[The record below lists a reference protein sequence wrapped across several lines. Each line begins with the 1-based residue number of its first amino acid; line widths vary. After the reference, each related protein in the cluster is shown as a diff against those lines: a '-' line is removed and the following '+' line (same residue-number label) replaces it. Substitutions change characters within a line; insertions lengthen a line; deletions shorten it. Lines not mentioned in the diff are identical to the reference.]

1 MNDGKWRRTERLLLV
16 IGVVLLSFY
25 GFARLRSG
33 ISSRLAVRSFEQTR
47 IPSGSE
53 GNATNS
59 PPGEAGQ
66 HIDFTLW
73 SRKRARAYHESLV
86 AKTDRPSGILRIP
99 SLDIEVP
106 VFEGADDV
114 TLDRGVGRIIGSARL
129 GTAGNTAL
137 AGHRDGFFRA
147 LKDISIGAHLEV
159 VTPDRT
165 IHYLVEQTEVVA
177 PEDVSV
183 LAERGMPS
191 LTLVTCFPFY
201 FVGDAPKRFI
211 VHAKSTDFYGPAG
224 ERSASLSQIRTQE
237 KIK

>member
-16 IGVVLLSFY
+16 TGIALLSFY
-25 GFARLRSG
+25 GYSRLRSG
-33 ISSRLAVRSFEQTR
+33 ISSRLAVRSFEQAR
-47 IPSGSE
+47 IQSGPE
-53 GNATNS
+53 GNITNS
-59 PPGEAGQ
+59 PSGEAGP
-66 HIDFTLW
+66 HIHFTLW
-73 SRKRARAYHESLV
+73 SKKRARAYRESLV

-106 VFEGADDV
+106 IFDGDDDL
-114 TLDRGVGRIIGSARL
+114 TLDRGVGRIIGSARI

-183 LAERGMPS
+183 LAERGAPS